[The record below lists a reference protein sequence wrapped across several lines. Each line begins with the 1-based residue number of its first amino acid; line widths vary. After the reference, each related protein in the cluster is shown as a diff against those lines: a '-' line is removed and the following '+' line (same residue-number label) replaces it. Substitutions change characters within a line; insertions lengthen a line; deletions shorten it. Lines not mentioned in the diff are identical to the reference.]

1 MIFKKYLKFLHQKKK
16 KKAFRDCISLLEA
29 AVTKYNRL
37 GSQNTSSLF
46 SHGSG
51 SRKSKI
57 KVLAGLVSREAPP
70 VGAETA
76 IFSLWPH
83 LVFSL
88 CDASLV
94 PHCVSK
100 LSFLTRTSVRLI

>member
-1 MIFKKYLKFLHQKKK
+1 M
-16 KKAFRDCISLLEA
+16 AFRNCISLLEA
-29 AVTKYNRL
+29 AVTKYDRL

-46 SHGSG
+46 SHSSG
-51 SRKSKI
+51 NRKSKI

-88 CDASLV
+88 CECIPGASL
-94 PHCVSK
+94 CVQAFFSYK
-100 LSFLTRTSVRLI
+100 DISQIDLGPTLMTSF